1 MVDKKSPKTSSTDD
15 DNDAEA
21 KEFKLFE
28 DRMNALSHSKLGFPT
43 SLLASNSSFVHYELL
58 GIRPGSLASILINHA
73 GDPFVE
79 ADTYH
84 MEAKTQ
90 EVALINTLA
99 TYFGIPEGEGRGYV
113 TSGGTESNDACLR
126 WAKQYLL
133 QTLSD
138 QWVSFIKEKKEL
150 DEKMRLLELEYA
162 RLERKHHADNRVE
175 TLQETLQELEILKQI
190 RVTNLRQKAVNGIIE
205 QITKPTMFCTG
216 ENTHYSIEK
225 LAESWNLVFLSVD
238 STEKGSMDLADF
250 ERKIHQHV
258 IDFPYNPIVINAN
271 VGTTFLGAT
280 DDVPN
285 IKAILEN
292 TKPKPLYTIHIDG
305 ALNGFVMPILKPF
318 GEVKNYFE
326 LTNTLAIS
334 FHKYLGL
341 PQPSGLA
348 LTTKSFLDTVY
359 KKNSHVIEYAGHIR
373 DSTVSGSRS
382 GFNVLLAY
390 NAVIYALGLRK
401 TKDKLIELVHSDLER
416 AQYFSQKLSEIL
428 GPENV
433 YYAPNQFNII
443 IQKPSEKLIQ
453 KYQLMSM
460 HGKSVICVLHNVTFE
475 LIEQF
480 IIDLK
485 QDLKEKSPC

>member
-1 MVDKKSPKTSSTDD
+1 MVNKVPLDD
-15 DNDAEA
+15 DDDAEA

-28 DRMNALSHSKLGFPT
+28 ERMNALSHSKLGFPT

-90 EVALINTLA
+90 EVALINTLS

-113 TSGGTESNDACLR
+113 TTGGTESNEACLR

-133 QTLSD
+133 QSLENEL
-138 QWVSFIKEKKEL
+138 VKFL
-150 DEKMRLLELEYA
+150 DEKKALVKKMDILEAEYA
-162 RLERKHHADNRVE
+162 QLGNKRSGEVNKTD
-175 TLQETLQELEILKQI
+175 ELTVLKQI
-190 RVTNLRQKAVNGIIE
+190 RETGIRQKKVDEIIA
-205 QITKPTMFCTG
+205 QMTRPTLFCTG
-216 ENTHYSIEK
+216 ENTHYSVEK
-225 LAESWNLVFLSVD
+225 IAESWNMVYLSVD
-238 STEKGSMDLADF
+238 STQKGSMDLEDF
-250 ERKIHQHV
+250 EHKIHQHV
-258 IDFPYNPIVINAN
+258 IDFPYNPIVVNAN
-271 VGTTFLGAT
+271 IGTTFLGAT
-280 DDVPN
+280 DNVPK
-285 IKAILEN
+285 IKEILEN
-292 TKPKPLYTIHIDG
+292 TTPKPLYAIHMDG
-305 ALNGFVMPILKPF
+305 ALNGFVLPILKPF
-318 GEVKNYFE
+318 GEIENYFT
-326 LTNTLAIS
+326 LADTLAIS

-348 LTTKSFLDTVY
+348 LTTKSFLDVVY
-359 KKNSHVIEYAGHIR
+359 KKNSRVIEYAGHIR

-401 TKDKLIELVHSDLER
+401 SKDKLTELVHSDLER
-416 AQYFSQKLSEIL
+416 AQLFAEKLRAVL
-428 GPENV
+428 GPQNV
-433 YYAPNQFNII
+433 QYEPNQFNII
-443 IQKPSEKLIQ
+443 ISKPSEKLIQ

-460 HGKSVICVLHNVTFE
+460 HGKSVICVLHNVNLE

-485 QDLKEKSPC
+485 LDIQEKSPC